1 MASSPNILLV
11 CAEASGDLH
20 GGHLV
25 EAARQTVPDARWFG
39 CGGDHLEAA
48 GMELIHHVREMS
60 VLGLADVIRA
70 YPRLRRIFYDLVAAA
85 RERRPDLAV
94 LIDSPDF
101 NLRLAKPLRRLG
113 IPILYYVSPQVW
125 AWKRGRIPKIARL
138 VDRLMC
144 IFPFEPALYDG
155 TGLAVDYIGHPLADE
170 VRVDRSREATLA
182 AYGLDPAKPTVAL
195 LPGSRRHEVAH
206 LLPLFVETARRLQ
219 QRLPDCQYLLS
230 RAPTIAPALVA
241 DRLAQLPDPAVLIEG
256 RVHDAVAASDL
267 VWVASGTASLEVA
280 LLRRPMVILYKAGW
294 LTAAIA
300 KRVVKIPHLGMVN
313 ILGGREVVP
322 ELLQERATP
331 EALLAASL
339 PLLTDPAAAVQQI
352 AEIDQA
358 VRGLDAGGASKRAA
372 EIVAE
377 MVLPPSPVSG
387 GVRRLPCA
395 ADVFLPP

>member
-1 MASSPNILLV
+1 MSSSPNILLV

-25 EAARQTVPDARWFG
+25 EAARETVPGARWFG

-60 VLGLADVIRA
+60 VLGLADVIRS
-70 YPRLRRIFYDLVAAA
+70 YPRLRRIFYDLVDAA
-85 RERRPDLAV
+85 RQRKPDLAV

-170 VRVDRSREATLA
+170 VGVTRSRDETFHD
-182 AYGLDPAKPTVAL
+182 YGLDSAKPTVAL
-195 LPGSRRHEVAH
+195 LPGSRRHELAH
-206 LLPLFVETARRLQ
+206 LLPVFVETARRLQ
-219 QRLPDCQYLLS
+219 RDLPDCQYLLS
-230 RAPTIAPALVA
+230 RAPTA
-241 DRLAQLPDPAVLIEG
+241 DPARVSAALAELPGRAALIEG
-256 RVHDAVAASDL
+256 PIHDAVAASDL
-267 VWVASGTASLEVA
+267 MWVASGTASLEVA
-280 LLRRPMVILYKAGW
+280 LLRRPMVILYKTGW

-300 KRVVKIPHLGMVN
+300 RRVVTIPHLGMVN
-313 ILGGREVVP
+313 VLGRREVVP
-322 ELLQERATP
+322 ELLQQDATP
-331 EALLAASL
+331 ERLLAASL
-339 PLLTDPAAAVQQI
+339 PLLTDPAAAAHQI
-352 AEIDQA
+352 ADIDA
-358 VRGLDAGGASKRAA
+358 VVSDLDRGGASKRAA

-377 MVLPPSPVSG
+377 MLADKVSNSSA
-387 GVRRLPCA
+387 RP
-395 ADVFLPP
+395 

>member
-1 MASSPNILLV
+1 MSSSPNILLV

-25 EAARQTVPDARWFG
+25 EAARETVPDARWFG
-39 CGGDHLEAA
+39 CGGDHLDAA

-70 YPRLRRIFYDLVAAA
+70 YPRLRRIFYDLVGAA

-101 NLRLAKPLRRLG
+101 NLRLAKPLRRLS

-125 AWKRGRIPKIARL
+125 AWKRRRIPKVARL

-144 IFPFEPALYDG
+144 IFPFEPPLYDG

-170 VRVDRSREATLA
+170 VRVGRSREAALA
-182 AYGLDPAKPTVAL
+182 AYGLDPAKPTIAL

-206 LLPLFVETARRLQ
+206 LLPVFVETARRLQ
-219 QRLPDCQYLLS
+219 RDLPDCQYLLS
-230 RAPTIAPALVA
+230 RAPTIARSLVA
-241 DRLAQLPDPAVLIEG
+241 DLLAQLPGPAALIEG
-256 RVHDAVAASDL
+256 RVHDGVAASDL

-300 KRVVKIPHLGMVN
+300 RRVVKIPHLGMVN

-331 EALLAASL
+331 EHLLAASL
-339 PLLTDPAAAVQQI
+339 PLLTDPAVAARQTE
-352 AEIDQA
+352 EIDA
-358 VRGLDAGGASKRAA
+358 VVRALDRGGASKRAA

-377 MVLPPSPVSG
+377 MVMSPDSPPRAPEG
-387 GVRRLPCA
+387 DERR
-395 ADVFLPP
+395 